1 VSVALEAVGSAL
13 VGLVELPFRDGY
25 VPSIVVVSL
34 YVSLVAVS
42 LSTLVSV
49 PVAVTMGFL
58 EFPGKSL
65 VKSVINTG
73 MGFPSVV
80 VGLVVLFAVSNQ
92 GPLGSFELIFTRE
105 AMILSQFVLATP
117 PITAISLAAITGVD
131 DGVREAASALGG
143 TRIDVALVVLKEA
156 RYGIATAILA
166 GFGRAISEVGSVLI
180 VGGNI
185 TSADGISKTRTLTTA
200 IQLEARQGRYET
212 AMILGAVLVVLVL
225 TVNTIVVRLSDNLR
239 VTDVTHAYDA
249 EPVLT
254 DVSLAVDPG
263 EVLALIGPSG
273 VGKTTLLRILGLS
286 LEPTAGTVAFD
297 ETDVWAA
304 DTARRRALRRRTGTV
319 FQAASLFDAS
329 VARNVEYGLR
339 VRRPWRERIRSG
351 IRGLVGGEDAPASV
365 RDALDVVGLPDA
377 ASRSADSLSGG
388 EAQRVSFARAL
399 AYDPDLLLLDEPT
412 SDLDPRNTAVVE
424 DAVERARARDIG
436 VVVATH
442 DMNQAERI
450 ADRVAVLLGDGV
462 TEVGLTEAV
471 FDDPRDD
478 RTRQFIAGELVY

>member
-34 YVSLVAVS
+34 YVSLVAVG

-117 PITAISLAAITGVD
+117 PITAISLAAIAGVD
-131 DGVREAASALGG
+131 DGVRDAARALGG

-225 TVNTIVVRLSDNLR
+225 TVNTIVVRLSDN
-239 VTDVTHAYDA
+239 
-249 EPVLT
+249 
-254 DVSLAVDPG
+254 
-263 EVLALIGPSG
+263 
-273 VGKTTLLRILGLS
+273 
-286 LEPTAGTVAFD
+286 
-297 ETDVWAA
+297 
-304 DTARRRALRRRTGTV
+304 
-319 FQAASLFDAS
+319 
-329 VARNVEYGLR
+329 
-339 VRRPWRERIRSG
+339 
-351 IRGLVGGEDAPASV
+351 
-365 RDALDVVGLPDA
+365 
-377 ASRSADSLSGG
+377 
-388 EAQRVSFARAL
+388 
-399 AYDPDLLLLDEPT
+399 
-412 SDLDPRNTAVVE
+412 
-424 DAVERARARDIG
+424 
-436 VVVATH
+436 
-442 DMNQAERI
+442 
-450 ADRVAVLLGDGV
+450 GV
-462 TEVGLTEAV
+462 T
-471 FDDPRDD
+471 R
-478 RTRQFIAGELVY
+478 